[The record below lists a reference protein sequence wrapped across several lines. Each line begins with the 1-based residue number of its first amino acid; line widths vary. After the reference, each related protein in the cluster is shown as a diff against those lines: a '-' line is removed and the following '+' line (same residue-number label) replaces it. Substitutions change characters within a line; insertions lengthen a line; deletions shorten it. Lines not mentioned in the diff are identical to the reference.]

1 MSTLKYIRNF
11 KLRMLV
17 PLGAILLLF
26 SGAIG
31 NTGQFY
37 QTKSAA
43 VYEDDSEEL
52 RRQAFVFLQAGNWTE
67 ATKIFTKI
75 LETEPREPLTLY
87 GNSLAL
93 FNLRQTEPAELN
105 VLTAIDVLEKDGA
118 SNPLLADCFVLSAVI
133 SATKKNNEEAVLK
146 LQKAIKIVP
155 NHFDA
160 NFSLGRAYFG
170 NNDLDNALM
179 FFRRA
184 VEIQPQNF
192 RANFFLATT
201 AERAGNS
208 DEALK
213 TYREI
218 LRLYPNSSDGNL
230 GLGVLLLK
238 TAGEKSEEGLKAL
251 QKSVALNPNQYEARV
266 VLGKTLI
273 TLNRFSEAVD
283 NLQKA
288 GELAPENPESYYQ
301 LAIAYR
307 KSGKKTEADEVLQK
321 VKKIH
326 ASRRNTTVKN

>member
-1 MSTLKYIRNF
+1 MSVIKYIK
-11 KLRMLV
+11 KLNLIIV
-17 PLGAILLLF
+17 PLGAVFILF
-26 SGAIG
+26 SVAVG
-31 NTGQFY
+31 NVGQFY
-37 QTKSAA
+37 QTTRARGYKA
-43 VYEDDSEEL
+43 DSEEL
-52 RRQAFVFLQAGNWTE
+52 RQQAFAFLQIGNWAE
-67 ATKIFTKI
+67 ATKIFTMI

-93 FNLRQTEPAELN
+93 FNLQQTETAELN
-105 VLTAIDVLEKDGA
+105 VLTAIEVLEKE
-118 SNPLLADCFVLSAVI
+118 STNNPLLADCFVLSAVI
-133 SATKKNNEEAVLK
+133 SAKKKNNSDAVLK
-146 LQKAIKIVP
+146 LRQAIKIAP

-184 VEIQPQNF
+184 VELQPQNF
-192 RANFFLATT
+192 RAIFFLATT

-238 TAGEKSEEGLKAL
+238 MSGEKSEEGLKAL
-251 QKSVALNPNQYEARV
+251 QKAVVLNPNQYESRV

-273 TLNRFSEAVD
+273 ALNRFSESVEH
-283 NLQKA
+283 LQKA
-288 GELAPENPESYYQ
+288 GELVPENPESYYQ

-307 KSGKKTEADEVLQK
+307 KSGKKSEADEVLQK

-326 ASRRNTTVKN
+326 ASRRNATVKN